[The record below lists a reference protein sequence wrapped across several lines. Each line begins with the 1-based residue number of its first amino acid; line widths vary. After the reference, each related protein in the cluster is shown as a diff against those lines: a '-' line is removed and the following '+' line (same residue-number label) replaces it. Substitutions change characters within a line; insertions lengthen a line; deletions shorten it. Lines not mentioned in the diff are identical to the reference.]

1 MKIKTNELISAYN
14 SNNYNAIFRY
24 VSSAADEL
32 KKNYRVKNYADL
44 QSNMAALKASFL
56 YLRKEEET
64 NESIGYL
71 IGYISGV
78 LKAVEEF
85 TFSEEYKLERF
96 MKESNSTLIK
106 ETPHI
111 DEILETLSKTSEI
124 RHGVLAT
131 KVGIDK
137 STLTPIMDKLGKLGL
152 VSFSRI
158 GNRKYYYLNALG
170 KTYLNQN
177 IHKETERN
185 EIKLSSPELLV
196 YAWRVIDKIFENT
209 KADTKKPRKA
219 KPKIVLKSENDYMR
233 KPSSMTSAWDES
245 LWLRNR
251 AELGTKYDYQY
262 QVDPREELCWN
273 DQLKVS

>member
-106 ETPHI
+106 EIPHI
-111 DEILETLSKTSEI
+111 DEILEALSKTSEI

-219 KPKIVLKSENDYMR
+219 KPKIVLKSENDFMR
-233 KPSSMTSAWDES
+233 KPSSMTRAWDES

-251 AELGTKYDYQY
+251 VALGMKYDYQY
-262 QVDPREELCWN
+262 QVDLREEICWN
-273 DQLKVS
+273 DQPKVS

>member
-1 MKIKTNELISAYN
+1 MKIKTSELIGAYD

-32 KKNYRVKNYADL
+32 KRNYRVKNYADL
-44 QSNMAALKASFL
+44 QRDMAALKASFL

-71 IGYISGV
+71 IGYLSGI

-96 MKESNSTLIK
+96 MKESNSALIK

-111 DEILETLSKTSEI
+111 DEILSALSKTSEL

-131 KVGIDK
+131 KIGIDK

-152 VSFSRI
+152 VSYSRI
-158 GNRKYYYLNALG
+158 GNRKYYYLTALG
-170 KTYLNQN
+170 KTYLNKN
-177 IHKETERN
+177 IHRETERI

-196 YAWRVIDKIFENT
+196 YAQQIIDRVFDNT
-209 KADTKKPRKA
+209 KADSKKQRKA
-219 KPKIVLKSENDYMR
+219 KPKIVLTSENSYT
-233 KPSSMTSAWDES
+233 KKHSSMTGTRDES
-245 LWLRNR
+245 TRLRNIVAQGLKR
-251 AELGTKYDYQY
+251 DFQY
-262 QVDPREELCWN
+262 QANPQEEICWN

>member
-44 QSNMAALKASFL
+44 QRDMAALKASFL

-71 IGYISGV
+71 IGYLSGI
-78 LKAVEEF
+78 LRAVEEF
-85 TFSEEYKLERF
+85 TFSEEYKLERL
-96 MKESNSTLIK
+96 MKESNLSLIK

-111 DEILETLSKTSEI
+111 DEILEALSKTSEI

-131 KVGIDK
+131 KIGIDK
-137 STLTPIMDKLGKLGL
+137 STLTPIMDKLGKMGL

-158 GNRKYYYLNALG
+158 GNRKYYYLNGLG

-177 IHKETERN
+177 IHKEAERV
-185 EIKLSSPELLV
+185 EIRLPSSELLI
-196 YAWRVIDKIFENT
+196 YAQQIIDKLFENQKT
-209 KADTKKPRKA
+209 ETNKQRKA
-219 KPKIVLKSENDYMR
+219 KPKIILTSENDYMR
-233 KPSSMTSAWDES
+233 KPNPMNDTRTE
-245 LWLRNR
+245 LTRLRNR
-251 AELGTKYDYQY
+251 VARGMKYDYQY
-262 QVDPREELCWN
+262 QVNPKEEMCWN
-273 DQLKVS
+273 DQLRVS

>member
-1 MKIKTNELISAYN
+1 MRIKTSELISAYN

-32 KKNYRVKNYADL
+32 KKNYRVKNYANL

-96 MKESNSTLIK
+96 MKESNSALIK
-106 ETPHI
+106 ETPHV
-111 DEILETLSKTSEI
+111 DEILSALSKTSEI

-131 KVGIDK
+131 KIGIDK

-152 VSFSRI
+152 VSYSRI
-158 GNRKYYYLNALG
+158 GNRKYYYLTALG

-177 IHKETERN
+177 THRETERI
-185 EIKLSSPELLV
+185 EIKLPSTEQLV
-196 YAWRVIDKIFENT
+196 YAHQIIDRIFENT
-209 KADTKKPRKA
+209 KADTRKPRKA
-219 KPKIVLKSENDYMR
+219 KPKIILKSENDFMR
-233 KPSSMTSAWDES
+233 KPSSMTNTWDES
-245 LWLRNR
+245 LRLRNR
-251 AELGTKYDYQY
+251 ATLEMRNDYQY
-262 QVDPREELCWN
+262 QVDLREEICWN
-273 DQLKVS
+273 DQPKVS

>member
-85 TFSEEYKLERF
+85 TFSEEYKLEHF

-106 ETPHI
+106 EIPHI
-111 DEILETLSKTSEI
+111 DEILEALCKTSEI

-170 KTYLNQN
+170 KNYLNQN
-177 IHKETERN
+177 IHREAERV
-185 EIKLSSPELLV
+185 EIRLPSSELLI
-196 YAWRVIDKIFENT
+196 YAQQIIDKLFENQKT
-209 KADTKKPRKA
+209 ETNKQRKA
-219 KPKIVLKSENDYMR
+219 KPKIILTSENDYMR
-233 KPSSMTSAWDES
+233 KPNPMNDTRTE
-245 LWLRNR
+245 LTRLRNR
-251 AELGTKYDYQY
+251 VAHGMKYDYQY
-262 QVDPREELCWN
+262 QAVPG
-273 DQLKVS
+273 KVAS